1 MKTNTDTMHFI
12 SRTARP
18 ASFRVLLIS
27 SLVLSALMT
36 ACSKGPTPDAATAG
50 KPAASAPAL
59 RVVDAVEAK
68 PLAQADAIAMNG
80 VLAFREETRAAFKT
94 GGVVGRIAVREGD
107 VVKPG
112 ELLASLDASEIDAGV
127 SQAQALYDKAVR
139 DLQRGENLRAQ
150 EVIAQEVLDNLRT
163 AEQAARAS
171 LQAAKFNRGTAELR
185 ATEALVVIKRVSEPG
200 EVVGAGQPVLLLG
213 SLKSG
218 LVFRGGLSDAQRVR
232 LNASGQASVM
242 LDAWPG
248 EVFDARVLE
257 MGQAADARTGGYR
270 VELSIKPGSG
280 KTLLAGMVGRA
291 QLPSQMLTQPGAG
304 MQTNAGANVT
314 TSADAGKRHA
324 LATAAWV
331 LPLSAVVETS
341 GDKVSVYTLQ
351 PDDVVKL
358 MQYPLVQLRRDT
370 VVVAGDIQAG
380 QRFVSSG
387 TSYLS
392 DGDTVRVNAVA
403 QGAAGGAP

>member
-1 MKTNTDTMHFI
+1 MKTNTDTMHV
-12 SRTARP
+12 SVHTAKP
-18 ASFRVLLIS
+18 VGFRALMVS
-27 SLVLSALMT
+27 SLVMSVLMT
-36 ACSKGPTPDAATAG
+36 ACSKGPAPDAATAG

-127 SQAQALYDKAVR
+127 SQALHDKAVR

-270 VELSIKPGSG
+270 VELSIKPLSG

-291 QLPSQMLTQPGAG
+291 QLPSQMLIQAGAG

-314 TSADAGKRHA
+314 ASADAGRQQT
-324 LATAAWV
+324 LAKAAWV

-341 GDKVSVYTLQ
+341 GDTVSVYALQ
-351 PDDVVKL
+351 ANDVVKL
-358 MQYPLVQLRRDT
+358 VQYPLVQLRRDT
-370 VVVAGDIQAG
+370 LVVAGDIQAG